1 MSLFDRRD
9 DRRKSDERI
18 VYQNKDTICTLFT

>member
-9 DRRKSDERI
+9 DRHKSDERI
-18 VYQNKDTICTLFT
+18 VYQNKDTIYTLFT